1 LRRQRNGVAHF
12 VADLLPTRMNPVKSR
27 SKLRREKKGEK
38 GRKKGR
44 KTQTLKRENGKDG
57 TAARWAAGIG

>member
-1 LRRQRNGVAHF
+1 
-12 VADLLPTRMNPVKSR
+12 MNPVKSR